1 MCGNKKESCTFAYNL
16 LQQQYLQWNYQA
28 RLLPHSSQEAA
39 FLNVQAI
46 HGNRKSS
53 SLKLMNST
61 PNIVCSGTEPHVQLL
76 RYKVIAFN
84 LQKCRKQGFPAHY
97 GGALAEFAQAKVL
110 FFCEKLNFTT

>member
-1 MCGNKKESCTFAYNL
+1 MFL
-16 LQQQYLQWNYQA
+16 W
-28 RLLPHSSQEAA
+28 
-39 FLNVQAI
+39 FLNV
-46 HGNRKSS
+46 K
-53 SLKLMNST
+53 NSEAVHAKMSGKQV
-61 PNIVCSGTEPHVQLL
+61 PVKPEISEGTEPHVQLL